1 MYPRATTRCRQPW
14 SPPQTAAEATLD
26 RLVRH
31 TARIQAL
38 LGTVRSLQL
47 KCIAEARL
55 LKLVAPRAPVR
66 TTPVNDVG
74 ERRGTQA
81 TTERARARAVAKG
94 NGQSATDTGRRTMGI
109 GQRATRKEQCR

>member
-1 MYPRATTRCRQPW
+1 MPSRQQRSHSRAVDRGR
-14 SPPQTAAEATLD
+14 TAEEALLD
-26 RLVRH
+26 RLVKN
-31 TARIQAL
+31 TARVQAL

-66 TTPVNDVG
+66 TTPGNELG

-81 TTERARARAVAKG
+81 TNERARARAVAKG
-94 NGQSATDTGRRTMGI
+94 DGQSATDTGRRTMGK
-109 GQRATRKEQCR
+109 GQRATRKELCR